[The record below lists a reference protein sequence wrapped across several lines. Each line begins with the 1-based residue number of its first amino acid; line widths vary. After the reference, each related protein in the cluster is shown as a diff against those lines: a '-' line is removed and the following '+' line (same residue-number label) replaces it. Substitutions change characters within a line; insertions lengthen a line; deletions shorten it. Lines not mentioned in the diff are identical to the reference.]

1 MRKVH
6 TIRRRHGGDVAR
18 MLLIAL
24 GSALNTYAAQQHS
37 TALLVAGSF
46 VFIFGALLV
55 IVARIDCE
63 TMIAL
68 ALQQP
73 STTTREQLDEL
84 MQLPY
89 WD

>member
-1 MRKVH
+1 MRVT
-6 TIRRRHGGDVAR
+6 TIRKRYGGDLVRA
-18 MLLIAL
+18 LLIAF
-24 GSALNTYAAQQHS
+24 GSAVNTYAAQHQS
-37 TALLVAGSF
+37 PGYLVAGSL
-46 VFIFGALLV
+46 VFLFGLMLV

-63 TMIAL
+63 TMIRL

-84 MQLPY
+84 MNLPY